1 MDLLGTDEHDRA
13 RLLDAEVQRYAKR
26 RDGRVRVDT
35 VTHGQVEGRL
45 FRVDSTAISVRG
57 PLERRSRVL
66 SVDDL
71 RLVEGWAPRWGR
83 LASVV
88 LVCLAIGAAVGGW
101 YIAPDA
107 AVGRREHSLM
117 GALAGA
123 IAGAMIAW
131 LVQDTTP
138 FGRWEQLYEAKK

>member
-1 MDLLGTDEHDRA
+1 VDLLGTDEHA
-13 RLLDAEVQRYAKR
+13 RLLDADVQRYAKR

-35 VTHGQVEGRL
+35 VTHGTVEGRL

-83 LASVV
+83 LAAVV
-88 LVCLAIGAAVGGW
+88 VVCMAIGAAIGAW
-101 YIAPDA
+101 YVAPDA
-107 AVGRREHSLM
+107 VVGRREHSLM
-117 GALAGA
+117 GALGGV
-123 IAGAMIAW
+123 IAGALCAW
-131 LVQDTTP
+131 LVQDMAP
-138 FGRWEQLYEAKK
+138 FGRWEPLYQAKM